1 MSVLMGMSRHIIL
14 IEFNSHL
21 TLLESRLF
29 SRRDEIN
36 TCRPTDGRRHNR
48 QLLIDAEVHTHLDSL
63 FAENEM
69 CYSFPKIPFS
79 IQRSLK

>member
-36 TCRPTDGRRHNR
+36 TCRPTDDDDTIGN
-48 QLLIDAEVHTHLDSL
+48 
-63 FAENEM
+63 
-69 CYSFPKIPFS
+69 C
-79 IQRSLK
+79 

>member
-36 TCRPTDGRRHNR
+36 TCRPTRRRQRHNR
-48 QLLIDAEVHTHLDSL
+48 QLLIHPEVHTHLDSL

-69 CYSFPKIPFS
+69 KCVT
-79 IQRSLK
+79 